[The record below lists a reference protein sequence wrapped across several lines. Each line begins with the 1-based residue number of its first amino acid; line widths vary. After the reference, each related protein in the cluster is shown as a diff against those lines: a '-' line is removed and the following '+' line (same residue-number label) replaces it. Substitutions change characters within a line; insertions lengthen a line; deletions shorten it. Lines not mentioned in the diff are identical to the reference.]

1 MRNSSR
7 GPRRLTSVRA
17 LVVLDGDTLGSDAW
31 LAGLAKDADVVIAA
45 DGGAN
50 RLPKT
55 GRRPDLVVGDMD
67 ALPAETQRELQR
79 AGAELETYPAEKDQT
94 DGELALDAALK
105 RGADEIVVV
114 GAFGGA
120 RLDHM
125 VGNLMLL
132 AHEDFAAIDVALVTE
147 HATFRALLGPGILE
161 LEGAPGDWVTLEPLS
176 EVARGVATDGLRYPL
191 RHDELVRGS
200 TRGVSNE
207 LTERRGSIEVGEG
220 LLLVVTVTRRSIASR

>member
-1 MRNSSR
+1 M
-7 GPRRLTSVRA
+7 RA
-17 LVVLDGDTLGSDAW
+17 LVVLDGDPLGSDAW
-31 LAGLAKDADVVIAA
+31 LAGLAKSADLVIAA

-50 RLPKT
+50 RLPKA

-67 ALPAETQRELQR
+67 ALADDRLRELER
-79 AGAELETYPAEKDQT
+79 AGTLLERHPTEKAET
-94 DGELALDAALK
+94 DGELALDAAVQ

-125 VGNLMLL
+125 LGNLMLL

-147 HATFRALLGPGILE
+147 QATFRSLLGPGILE

-191 RHDELVRGS
+191 RHEDLIRGS

-207 LTERRGSIEVGEG
+207 LTERRGSVEVGDG
-220 LLLVVTVTRRSIASR
+220 LLLVATVARRSIASR

>member
-1 MRNSSR
+1 
-7 GPRRLTSVRA
+7 VRA
-17 LVVLDGDTLGSDAW
+17 LVVLDGDPLGSDAW
-31 LAGLAKDADVVIAA
+31 LAGLATGADVVIAA

-50 RLPKT
+50 RLAKA
-55 GRRPDLVVGDMD
+55 GRRPDLVIGDMD
-67 ALPAETQRELQR
+67 ALPDGTLRELER
-79 AGAELETYPAEKDQT
+79 AGAKLDRYPTEKEET
-94 DGELALDAALK
+94 DGELALDAAVT

-125 VGNLMLL
+125 LGNLMLL

-147 HATFRALLGPGILE
+147 HATFRSLLGPGILE

-191 RHDELVRGS
+191 RHEDLIRGS

-207 LTERRGSIEVGEG
+207 LTERRGSVEVGDG
-220 LLLVVTVTRRSIASR
+220 LLLVATVTRRSVASR

>member
-1 MRNSSR
+1 M
-7 GPRRLTSVRA
+7 RA
-17 LVVLDGDTLGSDAW
+17 LVVLDGDLLGSDAW
-31 LAGLAKDADVVIAA
+31 LDTLARSADVVIAA

-50 RLPKT
+50 RLAKA

-67 ALPAETQRELQR
+67 ALTSDAQRELER
-79 AGAELETYPAEKDQT
+79 SGVKLERYPTEKEET

-105 RGADEIVVV
+105 RGADEILVA

-147 HATFRALLGPGILE
+147 HATFRSLLGPGILE
-161 LEGAPGDWVTLEPLS
+161 IEGAPGDWVTLEPLS

-207 LTERRGSIEVGEG
+207 LTERRGSVEVGEG
-220 LLLVVTVTRRSIASR
+220 LLLVAVVTRRSVASR

>member
-1 MRNSSR
+1 
-7 GPRRLTSVRA
+7 VRA
-17 LVVLDGDTLGSDAW
+17 LVVLDGEPLGSGAW
-31 LAGLAKDADVVIAA
+31 LAALAKGADVVIAA

-50 RLPKT
+50 RLRES

-67 ALPAETQRELQR
+67 ALPDDVLRELER
-79 AGAELETYPAEKDQT
+79 SGATLERHPTEKAQT
-94 DGELALDAALK
+94 DGELALDAAVK
-105 RGADEIVVV
+105 RGADEIQVV

-125 VGNLMLL
+125 LGNLMLL

-147 HATFRALLGPGILE
+147 HATFRSLLGPGILE
-161 LEGAPGDWVTLEPLS
+161 LEGAPGDWVTLEPLL

-191 RHDELVRGS
+191 RHEDLVRGS

-207 LTERRGSIEVGEG
+207 LTERRGSVEVGEG
-220 LLLVVTVTRRSIASR
+220 LLLIATVTRRSVASH

>member
-1 MRNSSR
+1 
-7 GPRRLTSVRA
+7 VRA
-17 LVVLDGDTLGSDAW
+17 LVVLDGDPLGSTAW

-50 RLPKT
+50 RLAKA
-55 GRRPDLVVGDMD
+55 GRRPDLVIGDMD
-67 ALPAETQRELQR
+67 ALSAETQRELER
-79 AGAELETYPAEKDQT
+79 AGATLERYPTEKEET
-94 DGELALDAALK
+94 DGELALNSAVQ

-125 VGNLMLL
+125 IGNLMLL

-147 HATFRALLGPGILE
+147 RATFRALLGPGILE

-176 EVARGVATDGLRYPL
+176 EVTRGVATDGLRYPL
-191 RHDELVRGS
+191 RHEELTRGS

-207 LTERRGSIEVGEG
+207 LIERRGSVEVGQG
-220 LLLVVTVTRRSIASR
+220 LLLVATVTRRSVASR

>member
-1 MRNSSR
+1 M
-7 GPRRLTSVRA
+7 RA
-17 LVVLDGDTLGSDAW
+17 LVVLDGDQLGSDTW
-31 LAGLAKDADVVIAA
+31 LAGLAKNADVVIAA

-50 RLPKT
+50 RLAKA
-55 GRRPDLVVGDMD
+55 GRRPDLVIGDMD
-67 ALPAETQRELQR
+67 ALPSDAQRALQR
-79 AGAELETYPAEKDQT
+79 AGVELETYPAEKEQT

-114 GAFGGA
+114 GGFGGA

-147 HATFRALLGPGILE
+147 HATFRSLLGPGILE

-191 RHDELVRGS
+191 RHEELVRGS

-207 LTERRGSIEVGEG
+207 LTERRGSVELGEG
-220 LLLVVTVTRRSIASR
+220 LLLVATVTRRSVASR

>member
-1 MRNSSR
+1 M
-7 GPRRLTSVRA
+7 RA
-17 LVVLDGDTLGSDAW
+17 LVVLDGDLLGSETW
-31 LAGLAKDADVVIAA
+31 LDRVARGADVVIAA

-50 RLPKT
+50 TLAQA

-67 ALPAETQRELQR
+67 ALSTDTQRTLEG
-79 AGAELETYPAEKDQT
+79 AGVKLERYPSEKAQT
-94 DGELALDAALK
+94 DGELALDAAIR
-105 RGADEIVVV
+105 RGADEIVVA

-132 AHEDFAAIDVALVTE
+132 AHDDYAAIDVALVTE
-147 HATFRALLGPGILE
+147 HATFRSLLGPGILE
-161 LEGAPGDWVTLEPLS
+161 IEGAAGDWVTLEPLS

-191 RHDELVRGS
+191 RHEDLMRGS

-207 LTERRGSIEVGEG
+207 LTGRRGSVEVGEG
-220 LLLVVTVTRRSIASR
+220 LLLVAVVTRRSVASR

>member
-1 MRNSSR
+1 M
-7 GPRRLTSVRA
+7 RA
-17 LVVLDGDTLGSDAW
+17 LVVLDGDPLGSSAW
-31 LAGLAKDADVVIAA
+31 LAKQAAQADVVIAA

-50 RLPKT
+50 RLAAA

-67 ALPAETQRELQR
+67 ALSTDAQRELEQ
-79 AGAELETYPAEKDQT
+79 AGAKLERYPTEKDQT
-94 DGELALDAALK
+94 DGELALEAAVN

-132 AHEDFAAIDVALVTE
+132 AHEDFAAIDVALITE

-161 LEGAPGDWVTLEPLS
+161 VEGAPGDWVTLEPLS
-176 EVARGVATDGLRYPL
+176 EVTRGVATDGLRYPL
-191 RHDELVRGS
+191 RHEELVRGS

-207 LTERRGSIEVGEG
+207 LTLRRGSVEVGDG
-220 LLLVVTVTRRSIASR
+220 LLLVAVTTRRSIASR

>member
-1 MRNSSR
+1 M
-7 GPRRLTSVRA
+7 RA
-17 LVVLDGDTLGSDAW
+17 LVVLDGDPLGTDAW
-31 LAGLAKDADVVIAA
+31 LAKLAAGADVVIAA

-50 RLPKT
+50 RLGKA

-67 ALPAETQRELQR
+67 ALPAEAQRELER
-79 AGAELETYPAEKDQT
+79 GGVTLERYPTEKEET
-94 DGELALDAALK
+94 DGELALEAAVK
-105 RGADEIVVV
+105 RGADEILVA
-114 GAFGGA
+114 GAFGGV

-132 AHEDFAAIDVALVTE
+132 GHEDFAAIDVALVTE
-147 HATFRALLGPGILE
+147 HATFRSLVGPGILE

-191 RHDELVRGS
+191 RHEDLVRGS

-207 LTERRGSIEVGEG
+207 LTERRGSVEVGEG
-220 LLLVVTVTRRSIASR
+220 LLLIATVTRRSVASH

>member
-1 MRNSSR
+1 MRNSSL
-7 GPRRLTSVRA
+7 GPRRLATVRA
-17 LVVLDGDTLGSDAW
+17 LVVLDGEPLGSDAW
-31 LAGLAKDADVVIAA
+31 LAALAKGADVVIAA

-67 ALPAETQRELQR
+67 ALADDRLRELER
-79 AGAELETYPAEKDQT
+79 AGAKLERHPTEKAET
-94 DGELALDAALK
+94 DGELALDAAVK

-114 GAFGGA
+114 GAFGGT

-125 VGNLMLL
+125 LGNLMLL

-147 HATFRALLGPGILE
+147 HATFRSLLGPGILE

-176 EVARGVATDGLRYPL
+176 EVARGVATGGLRYPL
-191 RHDELVRGS
+191 RHEDLVRGS

-207 LTERRGSIEVGEG
+207 LTERRGSVEVGDG
-220 LLLVVTVTRRSIASR
+220 LLLVATVTRRSVASR